1 MSAATNWEDV
11 YRTHTARIAEL
22 ERENAALRERVD
34 VWKGEALEHG
44 TELHT
49 LERENAALRNKL
61 AVLERDYAA
70 LDDRYERLVE
80 KEAQP

>member
-1 MSAATNWEDV
+1 MSDTP
-11 YRTHTARIAEL
+11 RTDELAQGWDEGLAMPSQMLTLAWQL
-22 ERENAALRERVD
+22 ERENAALRD
-34 VWKGEALEHG
+34 
-44 TELHT
+44 
-49 LERENAALRNKL
+49 KL

>member
-1 MSAATNWEDV
+1 MSASTNWEDV
-11 YRTHTARIAEL
+11 YRVQSARIAVL
-22 ERENAALRERVD
+22 ECENATLRD
-34 VWKGEALEHG
+34 
-44 TELHT
+44 
-49 LERENAALRNKL
+49 KL

>member
-1 MSAATNWEDV
+1 MSDTP
-11 YRTHTARIAEL
+11 RTDNSVVDSDWLGTRVELVNAEFARKL
-22 ERENAALRERVD
+22 ERENAV
-34 VWKGEALEHG
+34 
-44 TELHT
+44 
-49 LERENAALRNKL
+49 LRNKL